1 MKNVLTLFVFAFFF
15 LYACK
20 KETLHQHNYSSPK
33 EIEPYVIRFE
43 FEAQKRGYNINI
55 HTTDIKIKYGDPVG
69 LSVAD
74 CYMNL
79 NIIIVD
85 SLIWNT
91 NGGDL
96 ERERV
101 IFHELGHGYLNRLH
115 LNDTMPN
122 GEYKSMM
129 LGGFSPM
136 PLVNKF
142 NYCDTST
149 LTNRHCYYLDELF
162 NSSIEIPIWANG

>member
-1 MKNVLTLFVFAFFF
+1 MKNFLNLLLFAFLVLT
-15 LYACK
+15 ACK
-20 KETLHQHNYSSPK
+20 KDPLPVQNYEAPK

-43 FEAQKRGYNINI
+43 LEAQKRGYSINI
-55 HTTDIKIKYGDPVG
+55 HKTNIIILYGDPIG
-69 LSVAD
+69 SSVAD
-74 CYMNL
+74 CYMNTNL
-79 NIIIVD
+79 IIVD

-101 IFHELGHGYLNRLH
+101 IFHELGHAYLKRLH

-129 LGGFSPM
+129 LGGFLPM
-136 PLVNKF
+136 PQLNRF
-142 NYCDTST
+142 NYFDISP
-149 LTNRHCYYLDELF
+149 LTNRHGYYLDELF
-162 NSSIEIPIWANG
+162 NSTIEIPDWANR

>member
-1 MKNVLTLFVFAFFF
+1 MIVLFFST
-15 LYACK
+15 ACK
-20 KETLHQHNYSSPK
+20 KEPLHVQYYDAPQ

-43 FEAQKRGYNINI
+43 MEAQKRGHNINI
-55 HTTDIKIKYGDPVG
+55 HKTSIIITYGDPIG
-69 LSVAD
+69 SSVAD
-74 CYMNL
+74 CYMNTNL
-79 NIIIVD
+79 IIVD

-101 IFHELGHGYLNRLH
+101 IFHELGHAFLKRPH
-115 LNDTMPN
+115 LNDTLPN

-136 PLVNKF
+136 PQQNRF
-142 NYCDTST
+142 NYFDISP
-149 LTNRHCYYLDELF
+149 LTNRHGYYLDELF
-162 NSSIEIPIWANG
+162 NSATDIPIWANG